1 MKRLIYILLLIM
13 ALVPMSCV
21 REDFPRPETEAV
33 PEGYM
38 KIEFA
43 ANIADPTSVNTRAVD
58 PDGLALNNMTL
69 FCFNEFGLFIS
80 TETATIKQHISVDGI
95 SDSGIYTAQIPSHT
109 RIIHFLGNHS
119 EGLYD
124 ATNFPGQTESM
135 VIANMEGGSG
145 MLVYWS
151 RFEMKDNGTSMH
163 DQLSALTYKIGN
175 TTYKGVKLI
184 RNQAKITIADWTTDY
199 FTVTGFRTVNI
210 PAFGTVA
217 PHHPQHHFHIVENWE
232 STEDFITL
240 PNNQALM
247 SDIVDINTKN
257 EDYIFETEN
266 SGDRQVS
273 VIIKGH
279 NADET
284 EDKYYRIVMQ
294 NTDGSNFMIRR
305 NHNYNIQITGGL
317 TYGVNT
323 FEEALVAPATN
334 NAWISID
341 EWVNELTDGVRTLWV
356 EQTSYV
362 LASDQYA
369 GTDYLIK
376 YKYTENNEGV
386 STPPTVTWIDNNV
399 AYDNITNN
407 YNTSSGE
414 GTITLRLYPMYE
426 GNEQQVGSFIIKHGK
441 LQRKVTVYVIR
452 TQHFTPSWIST
463 QVYGVAEEHVTLMF
477 SIPETCP
484 EALFPMTVLVSVN
497 HLDVRSESGQQ
508 LPVYVK
514 GEEGYFGQDWDGI
527 NYKYALT
534 VSEPGKH
541 RLFMHT
547 LLKHKDTDIEPV
559 HLEAEFFETIT
570 KNVLFS
576 DSEKAHYRVF
586 VDDLHKYHA
595 SYAADEELYYLLVP
609 QKKASPLLFTLDLQQ
624 RQTDGVYK
632 AFDHAADPG
641 KSKYDEFLIYSKT
654 LSFYEDYFSDNL
666 DAIKDIQMG
675 AWEGEITLIN
685 QESWSTNGRVMAFR
699 TLNSKEATAKDYGL
713 QPDGSYNLYML
724 TNSTNNKD
732 VVRVA
737 SNNTHSKFIF
747 KTGPD
752 SETYGDALYKGNEY
766 RSVIFDVAHY
776 RPFRFAAQVQVA
788 DENGNNAVITPAA
801 GQLLSNEVY
810 GDREEDVDKIELS
823 YKPGQQVDILLDIT
837 SFKGSDN
844 RSVHPFGELF
854 GEEFEVYIDAP
865 MLEIDQ
871 SRVPLNWKAENN
883 STLKADKLRPD
894 PSVPGR
900 FIYTVSK
907 KRADERAFGYA
918 PAINKDVA
926 DSLYDNYGGAASKSD
941 WLLYQQQNGGNLI
954 KKDGE
959 LNQDGERKRL
969 PFTKKSIT
977 SKGDITIT
985 SNKDKVVFWDKT
997 FEVKTEHMKG
1007 QLLYRKAGEEHPT
1020 PVPDDAFIAFVR
1032 LRTNAR
1038 IGVVTLNTNTG
1049 GPGYFDL
1056 NLRDEYTFSW
1066 DDDPIDFYF
1075 TDKSDD
1081 NKVYNFNYTD
1091 DKGEKKSVDLELL
1104 YTLLQNGEPIVLTEQ
1119 SAAAPEQ

>member
-1 MKRLIYILLLIM
+1 MTKMKRLLYIFAFIM
-13 ALVPMSCV
+13 TLAAVSCV
-21 REDFPRPETEAV
+21 RENFPQPETEVV

-38 KIEFA
+38 KVEFA
-43 ANIADPTSVNTRAVD
+43 ANIADPTSVTTRAVD
-58 PDGLALNNMTL
+58 PDGLDVNNMTL

-80 TETATIKQHISVDGI
+80 TETATIQQHTNDGI
-95 SDSGIYTAQIPSHT
+95 SDSGTYTAQIPSHT

-124 ATNFPGQTESM
+124 ETNFPGQTESM

-151 RFEMKDNGTSMH
+151 RFEMEDNGKSMH
-163 DQLSALTYKIGN
+163 QQLSELTYKIGN
-175 TTYKGVKLI
+175 TTYKGIKLI
-184 RNQAKITIADWTTDY
+184 RNQAKISIADWTTDD

-273 VIIKGH
+273 VIIKGR
-279 NADET
+279 NAGET
-284 EDKYYRIVMQ
+284 VDKYYRIVMQ
-294 NTDGSNFMIRR
+294 SDDGSNFMIRR
-305 NHNYNIQITGGL
+305 NHNYNIHITGRL
-317 TYGVNT
+317 TYGMNT

-341 EWVNELTDGVRTLWV
+341 EWVNELSDGTRTLWV

-369 GTDYLIK
+369 GTDFVIP
-376 YKYTENNEGV
+376 YKYTENG
-386 STPPTVTWIDNNV
+386 SGTSAPTVTWIDNNV

-407 YNTSSGE
+407 YNKNTGE
-414 GTITLRLYPMYE
+414 GTLTLRLYPMYE

-441 LQRKVTVYVIR
+441 LQRKVTVYVIK

-463 QVYGVAEEHVTLMF
+463 QVYGVAKEHVTLMF
-477 SIPETCP
+477 TIPETCP

-547 LLKHKDTDIEPV
+547 LLTHKDTDVEPV

-576 DSEKAHYRVF
+576 AKEKDHYRVF

-609 QKKASPLLFTLDLQQ
+609 QKKFSPLLFTLDLQQ
-624 RQTDGVYK
+624 RQSNGKYEG
-632 AFDHAADPG
+632 FDHTKLPAAQ
-641 KSKYDEFLIYSKT
+641 YDEFLIYTKT
-654 LSFYEDYFSDNL
+654 LSFYEEFFNSDSEVYNQISNL
-666 DAIKDIQMG
+666 
-675 AWEGEITLIN
+675 AWEGEIALVN
-685 QESWSTNGRVMAFR
+685 QDSWSTNGRVMAFR
-699 TLNSKEATAKDYGL
+699 TLNSKEPTADKKYGF

-724 TNSTNNKD
+724 TNSTYNKD

-737 SNNTHSKFIF
+737 SNNTHSQFVF
-747 KTGPD
+747 DTGPD
-752 SETYGDALYKGNEY
+752 GETYGNALYKGNEY

-776 RPFRFAAQVQVA
+776 RPFRFAAQVKVA
-788 DENGNNAVITPAA
+788 DENGNDAETTPDASD
-801 GQLLSNEVY
+801 LLSNEDD
-810 GDREEDVDKIELS
+810 GDQEEKVDTVLLS

-865 MLEIDQ
+865 MLEIDE
-871 SRVPLNWKAENN
+871 SRLPENWKSAN
-883 STLKADKLRPD
+883 KLRKD

-907 KRADERAFGYA
+907 KRKDERAFGFTEA
-918 PAINKDVA
+918 HHKDQA
-926 DSLYDNYGGAASKSD
+926 DSLYDNYGGPVSAKK
-941 WLLYQQQNGGNLI
+941 WLDYQNENGGDMINAQG
-954 KKDGE
+954 KV
-959 LNQDGERKRL
+959 NQVGERKRL

-977 SKGDITIT
+977 SKGDISIT

-997 FEVKTEHMKG
+997 FKVKTEHLKG
-1007 QLLYRKAGEEHPT
+1007 ILKYKKADGT
-1020 PVPDDAFIAFVR
+1020 VLPVPDDAFIAFVR

-1038 IGVVTLNTNTG
+1038 IGVVTLNPSTG
-1049 GPGYFDL
+1049 GPGWFEL
-1056 NLRDEYTFSW
+1056 NLRDEYRFDW
-1066 DDDPIDFYF
+1066 KDDPIDFYYKNKE
-1075 TDKSDD
+1075 TG
-1081 NKVYNFNYTD
+1081 KVYNYNYIEN
-1091 DKGEKKSVDLELL
+1091 GEKKTVDLNKLYELL
-1104 YTLLQNGEPIVLTEQ
+1104 QAKEPVIVLTEQ
-1119 SAAAPEQ
+1119 K

>member
-1 MKRLIYILLLIM
+1 MKRLLYIFAFIM
-13 ALVPMSCV
+13 TLVAVSCV
-21 REDFPRPETEAV
+21 REDFPQPEAEAV

-43 ANIADPTSVNTRAVD
+43 ANIADPISVATRAVD
-58 PDGLALNNMTL
+58 PDGLDVNNMTL

-80 TETATIKQHISVDGI
+80 TETATIKQHTSVDGI

-124 ATNFPGQTESM
+124 ETNFPGQTESM

-151 RFEMKDNGTSMH
+151 RFEMEDNGKSMH
-163 DQLSALTYKIGN
+163 EQLAALKYTIGGKTYEGI
-175 TTYKGVKLI
+175 KLI
-184 RNQAKITIADWTTDY
+184 RNQAKISIENWNTSDFI
-199 FTVTGFRTVNI
+199 VTGFRTVNI

-217 PHHPQHHFHIVENWE
+217 PHHPQDHFHIVDNWE

-279 NADET
+279 FPEQT
-284 EDKYYRIVMQ
+284 EEDDKYYRIVMQ
-294 NTDGSNFMIRR
+294 REDGSNFMIRR
-305 NHNYNIQITGGL
+305 NHNYNIHITGRL
-317 TYGVNT
+317 TYASNT
-323 FEEALVAPATN
+323 FEQALVAPATN

-369 GTDYLIK
+369 GTDFTIK
-376 YKYTENNEGV
+376 YKYTENNIGV

-407 YNTSSGE
+407 YDKSSGE

-426 GNEQQVGSFIIKHGK
+426 GNEQQVGSFLIKHGK

-463 QVYGVAEEHVTLMF
+463 QVYGVAKEHVTLMF
-477 SIPETCP
+477 TIPETCP
-484 EALFPMTVLVSVN
+484 EALFPFTVLVSAN

-508 LPVYVK
+508 LPVYIK

-541 RLFMHT
+541 RLFMQT
-547 LLKHKDTDIEPV
+547 LLTHEDTDVEPV

-576 DSEKAHYRVF
+576 AKEKDHYRIF
-586 VDDLHKYHA
+586 IDDLHIYPA

-624 RQTDGVYK
+624 RQSDGKYVT
-632 AFDHAADPG
+632 FNHAANPG
-641 KSKYDEFLIYSKT
+641 TSKYDEFLIYTKT
-654 LSFYEDYFSDNL
+654 LSFYEDFFGPDSEIYKEIADL
-666 DAIKDIQMG
+666 
-675 AWEGEITLIN
+675 AWEGEITLVD
-685 QESWSTNGRVMAFR
+685 QDSWSTNGRVMAFR
-699 TLNSKEATAKDYGL
+699 TLKSKEATAKDYGL

-724 TNSTNNKD
+724 TNSTYNKD
-732 VVRVA
+732 IVRVA
-737 SNNTHSKFIF
+737 SNNTHSQFVF
-747 KTGPD
+747 DTGPD
-752 SETYGDALYKGNEY
+752 GETYGNAFYKGNEY

-788 DENGNNAVITPAA
+788 DENGNDPKITPAA
-801 GQLLSNEVY
+801 SALLSNEVH
-810 GDREEDVDKIELS
+810 GDQEENVDEVSLS
-823 YKPGQQVDILLDIT
+823 YKPGQRVDILLDIT

-844 RSVHPFGELF
+844 RSVHPFGQIF

-865 MLEIDQ
+865 MLEIDE
-871 SRVPLNWKAENN
+871 SRLPENWKSAN
-883 STLKADKLRPD
+883 KLRKD

-907 KRADERAFGYA
+907 TRDQERAFGFA
-918 PAINKDVA
+918 VA
-926 DSLYDNYGGAASKSD
+926 HHRDHATSRYDDYGGVVPPDKMPV
-941 WLLYQQQNGGNLI
+941 GGI
-954 KKDGE
+954 D
-959 LNQDGERKRL
+959 QTGERKLL
-969 PFTKKSIT
+969 PFKKSAIT

-997 FEVKTEHMKG
+997 FKVETQHMKG
-1007 QLLYRKAGEEHPT
+1007 ILMYKDAEGKEY

-1038 IGVVTLNTNTG
+1038 IGVVTLNPGTG
-1049 GPGYFDL
+1049 GPGWFEL
-1056 NLRDEYTFSW
+1056 NLRDEYRFDW
-1066 DDDPIDFYF
+1066 KDDPIDFYYK
-1075 TDKSDD
+1075 DKGTG
-1081 NKVYNFNYTD
+1081 KVYNFNYTD
-1091 DKGEKKSVDLELL
+1091 ENDEKKTVDLNKLYELL
-1104 YTLLQNGEPIVLTEQ
+1104 QAENPVIVLTEQ
-1119 SAAAPEQ
+1119 N